1 MAAVVLAVSD
11 ARRLRLVAGSVVGA
25 LLLIAIP
32 TVVQRVTGT
41 YDFQWWGFAKVD
53 RSVIDGEV
61 ARAVGRDSRIRN
73 GFAQWLIVLIPV
85 AASVAVTTPARV
97 RRERLIACGVWMVFA
112 VAVAAVFCTRSRMGA
127 AALGVVA
134 LVLAARRSLV
144 LVGGALVAVLVA
156 IMITGG
162 GLRQIERYGE
172 VGALFGADADGKS
185 SAAGY
190 ASTFRAGLEM
200 FADEPLTGVG
210 SDNFILEYP
219 AIVEE
224 LGIDTSGRA
233 ISPHNGAVQVLAE
246 TGVVGAAAFVGAVWC
261 VLRRRRQARDEL
273 VRLDDAF
280 GARLMRALGYSF
292 LGYGVSTMTLNIG
305 NPQMILLVSALAIVA
320 ACRTDPVILA
330 AHATGRR
337 RRDGRLGERPTV

>member
-1 MAAVVLAVSD
+1 MSD

-61 ARAVGRDSRIRN
+61 VVQSAGILESN

-233 ISPHNGAVQVLAE
+233 RSPHNGAVQVLAE
-246 TGVVGAAAFVGAVWC
+246 TGVVGAAAFVGAAWC

-292 LGYGVSTMTLNIG
+292 LGYGVST
-305 NPQMILLVSALAIVA
+305 
-320 ACRTDPVILA
+320 R
-330 AHATGRR
+330 H
-337 RRDGRLGERPTV
+337 